1 MNRANERKLPPNC
14 PKCGYVIEDGSLECP
29 VCGIVIAR
37 YLERCPEAEDRGR
50 PSESPPP
57 DAWLGDQSSL
67 SGAGEYASGGML
79 FGSVLLTRL
88 FTPVEKNCSPFIT
101 AGHAAV
107 LTVLLLLSFSL
118 WAAPIESNKAGE
130 SFLHLVNLPFHEA
143 GHIFS
148 RPLGEFIT
156 SLGGTLGQ
164 FLVPLICLGYFLFYR
179 FDNFAAAVCL
189 WWTGENFLDIAP
201 YVNDARAGVLP
212 LIGGNTGQS
221 APYGFHDWEYLLTE
235 TGLLGYDHDIARASQ
250 FIGTIIM
257 AAALLWALVLVWR
270 QFQMLRKASTES

>member
-1 MNRANERKLPPNC
+1 MDKANEKKPAPNC
-14 PKCGYVIEDGSLECP
+14 PKCGYVVGEGSLECP

-37 YLERCPEAEDRGR
+37 YLERNPEAADRGQ
-50 PSESPPP
+50 PPEPPP
-57 DAWLGDQSSL
+57 PEAWLGDHSSL
-67 SGAGEYASGGML
+67 AGEGEYSTGGMV
-79 FGSVLLTRL
+79 FGSVFLTRL
-88 FTPVEKNCSPFIT
+88 LTPVEKNCNPFIT

-107 LTVLLLLSFSL
+107 LAVLLLLSISL

-143 GHIFS
+143 GHIFF
-148 RPLGEFIT
+148 RPFGEFVT

-164 FLVPLICLGYFLFYR
+164 FLVPLVCLGSFLFYR

-201 YVNDARAGVLP
+201 YVNDARDLVLP
-212 LIGGNTGQS
+212 LIGGNTGQTS
-221 APYGFHDWEYLLTE
+221 PYGFHDWEYILTE
-235 TGLLGYDHDIARASQ
+235 AGLIGYEHDIARAFQ

-257 AAALLWALVLVWR
+257 AAAMLWAGLLIWK
-270 QFQMLRKASTES
+270 QFQMLRRATTVQ